1 MKTKRI
7 LFSLCSVAVVTIVA
21 FATYTEIHNHRQISE
36 LTRRNLEVLL
46 NKEGED
52 NRFYEVPRYNLEQ
65 RFRVT
70 KVKGNVNVSV
80 GALLSLSEASNFKIG
95 AEIEGTYV
103 DCHKGYCLST
113 TEKQTIA
120 CAVNTEWAVCHSQ
133 CNHSTNQM

>member
-1 MKTKRI
+1 M
-7 LFSLCSVAVVTIVA
+7 CSVAVMAVA
-21 FATYTEIHNHRQISE
+21 TFVAYTEIQNYRQLSE

-113 TEKQTIA
+113 TVKQTIA

>member
-1 MKTKRI
+1 MA
-7 LFSLCSVAVVTIVA
+7 VAA
-21 FATYTEIHNHRQISE
+21 FATYTEIHNHRQMSE

-113 TEKQTIA
+113 TVKQTIA

>member
-7 LFSLCSVAVVTIVA
+7 LFSLCSVAVMAIVA
-21 FATYTEIHNHRQISE
+21 FATYTEIQNHRQMSE

-113 TEKQTIA
+113 TVKQTIA
-120 CAVNTEWAVCHSQ
+120 CVVNTEWAVCHSQ